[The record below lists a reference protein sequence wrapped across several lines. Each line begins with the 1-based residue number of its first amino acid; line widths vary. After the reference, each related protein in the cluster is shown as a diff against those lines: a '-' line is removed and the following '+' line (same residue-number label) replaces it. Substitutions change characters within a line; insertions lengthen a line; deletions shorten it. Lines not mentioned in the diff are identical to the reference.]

1 MKKFFLFVLAALTFA
16 ACTQNDVEE
25 LAANRADVP
34 ETLTVG
40 FEGDGTRIQLNAAQ
54 KTVWNK
60 GDEVSVFY
68 GATDNLNGQFNG
80 ETGDR
85 VGQIVVS
92 DTNRGDNIMDKFVI
106 VYPYNDEYVLDPNN
120 LTIKADIPATQSYLQ
135 GSYGL
140 NGNIMVSASD
150 NTHFVLHSVYGWL
163 KIQLTG
169 NGECVER
176 ITLRGNNDE
185 QLWGAA
191 TVDLGDY
198 SVHFVYESEMP
209 EDDSTVSGDLV
220 LDSELC
226 NKLTLDCGE
235 GVKLGEKATAFYFAV
250 PPQTF
255 ECGVTVVVECE
266 GYEPMT
272 LSTTEALTI
281 ERNHIKPMESVEH
294 DVEPVMPN
302 NEIHYT
308 ATAKIEAHSNYP
320 WTFDTF
326 GANIVSHEW
335 NSTTNEGIVT
345 FDAGVT
351 TIGEDAF
358 YNCDRLTS
366 ITIPDSV
373 TTIGDY
379 AFARCYSLTSVTIPD
394 SVTTI
399 GEYTFSSC
407 DSLTSITIPDSV
419 TTIGAAAFS
428 SCDSLTKF
436 NGKFASEDGRCLI
449 IDGVLN
455 SFAPAGINSYTNPDS
470 VTTIGDDAFG
480 SCDSLTSVTIPDS
493 VTTIGEYT
501 FSSCDSLTSITIPD
515 SVTTIGYEAFFGCS
529 SLTSITIGD
538 GVTTIGEYTF
548 YNCYSL
554 TSVTIGD
561 SVTTIGKG
569 AFYYCSSL
577 TSVTIGDSVTTIGEY
592 AFYYC
597 TSLTSVTI
605 GDNVTTIGKYAFE
618 YCSSLTSV
626 TIPDSVTTIGKGAF
640 INCDSLTSVTIGDS
654 VTTIGDHAFW
664 GCTSLTSVTIPD
676 SVTTIGEYTFSSC
689 DSLTSITIPDSVTTI
704 GEKAFSDCFSLTSVT
719 IGDSVTTI
727 GDWAFAHCTSLTSV
741 TIGDSVT
748 TIGEYTFAGCDSLTS
763 VTIPDSVMT
772 IGEYAFAYCSSLTSV
787 YCKATTPPA
796 GGSYMFDY
804 NASGRTIYVPKES
817 VGDYMAA
824 EYWSNYANYIVG
836 YDF

>member
-419 TTIGAAAFS
+419 TTIG
-428 SCDSLTKF
+428 
-436 NGKFASEDGRCLI
+436 
-449 IDGVLN
+449 
-455 SFAPAGINSYTNPDS
+455 
-470 VTTIGDDAFG
+470 
-480 SCDSLTSVTIPDS
+480 
-493 VTTIGEYT
+493 
-501 FSSCDSLTSITIPD
+501 
-515 SVTTIGYEAFFGCS
+515 
-529 SLTSITIGD
+529 
-538 GVTTIGEYTF
+538 
-548 YNCYSL
+548 
-554 TSVTIGD
+554 
-561 SVTTIGKG
+561 
-569 AFYYCSSL
+569 
-577 TSVTIGDSVTTIGEY
+577 
-592 AFYYC
+592 
-597 TSLTSVTI
+597 
-605 GDNVTTIGKYAFE
+605 
-618 YCSSLTSV
+618 
-626 TIPDSVTTIGKGAF
+626 
-640 INCDSLTSVTIGDS
+640 
-654 VTTIGDHAFW
+654 
-664 GCTSLTSVTIPD
+664 
-676 SVTTIGEYTFSSC
+676 
-689 DSLTSITIPDSVTTI
+689 
-704 GEKAFSDCFSLTSVT
+704 EKAFSDCFSLTSVT

-787 YCKATTPPA
+787 YCKATRPPA